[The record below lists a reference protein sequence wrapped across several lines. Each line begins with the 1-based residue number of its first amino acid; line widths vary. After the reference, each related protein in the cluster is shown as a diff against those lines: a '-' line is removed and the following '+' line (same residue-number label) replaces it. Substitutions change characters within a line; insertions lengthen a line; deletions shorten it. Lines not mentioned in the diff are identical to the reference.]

1 MGFPYNQKYFQ
12 KHYSGLPY
20 RTFLNVRNRF
30 IRDEIRQLVPFGRM
44 LEVGFGDDNLVRL
57 FWDKLEVFGV
67 DISPFALKNVREK
80 YDAAHFKVCD
90 ISQEKIPFNER
101 FDIIVAV
108 NILEHLTNPV
118 FALKNLYQSLQ
129 GGGIFVV
136 YLPTKNNT
144 FSQLLYR
151 LRYDVEE
158 HIFRPSIQSLRTL
171 LGETGFSLCR
181 EYAADLLPVK
191 VSSQRPLESLNLYLG
206 FFKKGGL

>member
-1 MGFPYNQKYFQ
+1 MSFNYDQKYFQ

-20 RTFLNVRNRF
+20 RTFLNLRNRF
-30 IRDEIRQLVPFGRM
+30 IRDEIRQLVPSGRM
-44 LEVGFGDDNLVRL
+44 LEVGFGDGNLIEL
-57 FWDKLEVFGV
+57 FGDQFEVFGV
-67 DISPFALKNVREK
+67 DISPFAVQTIQEK
-80 YDAAHFKVCD
+80 YEPLHFKVCD

-108 NILEHLTNPV
+108 NIFEHLTNPV

-181 EYAADLLPVK
+181 EYAADLLPLK
-191 VSSQRPLESLNLYLG
+191 SSDQWLLESLNLYLG
-206 FFKKGGL
+206 FFRKGRS